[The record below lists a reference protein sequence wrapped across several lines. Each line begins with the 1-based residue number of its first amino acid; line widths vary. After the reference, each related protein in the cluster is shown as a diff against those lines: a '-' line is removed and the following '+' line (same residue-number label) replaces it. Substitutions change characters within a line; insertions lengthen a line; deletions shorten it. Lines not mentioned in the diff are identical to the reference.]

1 MDTFVIDKI
10 DKYIDNSNTII
21 ELTKKV
27 NKLEYQLLL
36 LQETINKQTEIINFL
51 QREINKINKQ

>member
-1 MDTFVIDKI
+1 MDSFVVDKI

-36 LQETINKQTEIINFL
+36 LRETINKQTEIINFL
-51 QREINKINKQ
+51 QKEINKINKQ

>member
-10 DKYIDNSNTII
+10 DKYIDNSNTIT
-21 ELTKKV
+21 ELNKKI
-27 NKLEYQLLL
+27 NKLEHQLLL

>member
-10 DKYIDNSNTII
+10 DKYIDNSNTIL

-27 NKLEYQLLL
+27 NKLEHQVLLL
-36 LQETINKQTEIINFL
+36 HENIIKQTEIINFL
-51 QREINKINKQ
+51 QSIINKKNK

>member
-1 MDTFVIDKI
+1 MDSFVVDKI
-10 DKYIDNSNTII
+10 YKYIDNSNTII

-36 LQETINKQTEIINFL
+36 LRETINKQTEIINFL
-51 QREINKINKQ
+51 QKEINKINKQ